1 MRIRPIKGVDVNGL
15 RRTFL
20 AAGGALALGASLPR
34 FAAAQSAWKPT
45 RDVRIMSGFAA
56 GGSGELVCRIAAE
69 AVRPVFGQNVV
80 VETQAGA
87 NGFIAA
93 QTVARAAPDGLTVG
107 LATMSMLTIAPQL
120 PGVKLQINVDTDLTP
135 IANVAGIY
143 NILVVSPD
151 APFRTVPEL
160 IAYAKANPG
169 AISYASAGVGSAP
182 HLAAE
187 LFRSQ
192 AGIEIV
198 HVPYKGGAPALID
211 IAAGRVQMMIP
222 NLSDCL
228 GQVKGGRLRGVA
240 FAGDRAAPSLPD
252 LPLIKQWLP
261 NYSVSNWFSIVGPG
275 HLPANITAA
284 WNAAL
289 QKGLAD
295 PVMQSRLT
303 ELGAELLVGSIERFH
318 GEIAAYRTNWAG
330 VIRSAGIRAE

>member
-1 MRIRPIKGVDVNGL
+1 MNRL
-15 RRTFL
+15 RRNL
-20 AAGGALALGASLPR
+20 LSAGGALALGASLPR
-34 FAAAQSAWKPT
+34 LGAAQAAWKPV
-45 RDVRIMSGFAA
+45 RDVRIMNGFAA

-69 AVRPVFGQNVV
+69 ALRPLFGQNVI

-93 QTVARAAPDGLTVG
+93 QTVARAAPDGHTVG
-107 LATMSMLTIAPQL
+107 MATMSMLTIAPQL
-120 PGVKLQINVDTDLTP
+120 PGVTLQINVETDLTP
-135 IANVAGIY
+135 IANLAGIY
-143 NILVVSPD
+143 SLLVVSPD

-160 IAYAKANPG
+160 IAYAKARPG
-169 AISYASAGVGSAP
+169 AVSYASAGVGSAP

-192 AGIEIV
+192 AGIDIL
-198 HVPYKGGAPALID
+198 HVPYKGGAPAMLD
-211 IAAGRVQMMIP
+211 VAAGRVQMMFG
-222 NLSDCL
+222 NLSDFL
-228 GQVKGGRLRGVA
+228 GQVKAGKLRGVA
-240 FAGDRAAPSLPD
+240 FGGDRAAPVLPD

-295 PVMQSRLT
+295 PAMQSRLAD
-303 ELGAELLVGSIERFH
+303 LGAEVLVGSTERFQA
-318 GEIAAYRTNWAG
+318 EIAAYRTNWAG

>member
-1 MRIRPIKGVDVNGL
+1 MNIDSRNFG
-15 RRTFL
+15 RRRALIAGGAMAL
-20 AAGGALALGASLPR
+20 AAGLPR
-34 FAAAQSAWKPT
+34 VAGAQAGWRPS
-45 RDVRIMSGFAA
+45 RDVRIMNGFAA
-56 GGSGELVCRIAAE
+56 GGAGDLVCRIAAE
-69 AVRPVFGQNVV
+69 AVRPLFGQNVI

-143 NILVVSPD
+143 ILLVVSPD

-160 IAYAKANPG
+160 IAYAKAKPG

-192 AGIEIV
+192 AGIDIL
-198 HVPYKGGAPALID
+198 HVPYKGGAPAIID
-211 IAAGRVQMMIP
+211 VAAGRVQMMIG
-222 NLSDCL
+222 NLSDYL
-228 GQVKGGRLRGVA
+228 GQVKAGKLRGVA
-240 FAGDRAAPSLPD
+240 FAGDRASPALPD

-295 PVMQSRLT
+295 PAVQSRLS
-303 ELGAELLVGSIERFH
+303 ELGAEVLVGSTERFH
-318 GEIAAYRTNWAG
+318 AEIAAYRANWAG
-330 VIRSAGIRAE
+330 VIRSAGIRAD